1 VNRALAAGAAGMAGQ
16 QRILDSIAANLA
28 NLDTPGFRASRPE
41 FAALVSTDGNAFGIA
56 PPQSQHTLF
65 TQGRLEETSNPHD
78 LAIDGEGLFRVVT
91 TTGHAAYTRAGNFT
105 PDARG
110 RLLLPNGAALDGVRL
125 PVSTTGFDVE
135 SDGIVRAHVAGKA
148 TPAPGGR
155 IRLNVIPNSSALR
168 LGPDGLFYLTP
179 GAGPVSSGTPGSGG
193 LGRIKQRCLERANVS
208 VVDAMMSILS
218 AQRAYEANAKTVQ
231 AADEMLRLANNL
243 ERG

>member
-41 FAALVSTDGNAFGIA
+41 FAALVSPDGNAFGA
-56 PPQSQHTLF
+56 ATPQSPHTLF
-65 TQGRLEETSNPHD
+65 TQGRLEETGNLHD

-91 TTGHAAYTRAGNFT
+91 PSGHTAYTRAGNFT

-125 PVSTTGFDVE
+125 PASTTSFDVE
-135 SDGIVRAHVAGKA
+135 SDGIVHAHIAGTA
-148 TPAPGGR
+148 TPARGGN
-155 IRLNVIPNSSALR
+155 IRLSVVPSSSALR
-168 LGPDGLFYLTP
+168 LGSDGLFYLTP
-179 GAGPVSSGTPGSGG
+179 EAGPVSSGTPGAGG
-193 LGRIKQRCLERANVS
+193 LGMLKQRCLERANVS